1 MTTSNPCV
9 ALFALAVGAITA
21 GPLVPVAAAQTDAT
35 AIVAE
40 ARKALGG
47 VQKIDGVQTFG
58 LEGSFRRMMGPRQ
71 MEGSVEVIAQRPD
84 RMRRIEDLAIGG
96 MSGGPTIERIMT
108 LNGDRGWD
116 ESNQRGGGGGGM
128 FQMRMGGPPPGG
140 PGGPRGEGGEPPSP
154 EQIEKFRGR
163 MLRQELDRW
172 MFAFFVSSS
181 QPIAHVGTAQ
191 APDGTADVLEIK
203 DDRGQPVRL
212 FIDQQTHLPLMLQYQ
227 TQRPRIVTVGG
238 PAGGPGGPGA
248 AGRPGQAPPAA
259 AGSPGQAGQA
269 ATGDGQRPDPEA
281 IRRQIDAQGPPPP
294 VTATMRLSDYRTV
307 SGVLLPHR
315 IEQSIGDDP
324 TEELIIEKFRIN
336 PSVKADLFEKK

>member
-1 MTTSNPCV
+1 MNTTN
-9 ALFALAVGAITA
+9 AFALLAMTIGAITI
-21 GPLVPVAAAQTDAT
+21 GPLVPPAAAQGNADAV
-35 AIVAE
+35 VAE

-47 VQKIDGVQTFG
+47 AQKIDAVQTFG

-71 MEGSVEVIAQRPD
+71 MEGSVEVTAQRPD

-116 ESNQRGGGGGGM
+116 ESNQRGGGGGGGM

-140 PGGPRGEGGEPPSP
+140 AGGPRGEGGEPPSP

-172 MFAFFVSSS
+172 MFAFFVSST

-227 TQRPRIVTVGG
+227 TVRPRIVTVGG
-238 PAGGPGGPGA
+238 PGGGPGA
-248 AGRPGQAPPAA
+248 GGRPGQAGSGA
-259 AGSPGQAGQA
+259 AGGSGQSGQAP
-269 ATGDGQRPDPEA
+269 TGDSQRPDPEA
-281 IRRQIDAQGPPPP
+281 IRKQMEAQGPPPP
-294 VTATMRLSDYRTV
+294 VTATMRLSDYRAV

-315 IEQSIGDDP
+315 IEQSVGDSP
-324 TEELIIEKFRIN
+324 TEELIVEKFRIN

>member
-1 MTTSNPCV
+1 MNPLRSPLV
-9 ALFALAVGAITA
+9 VVTLTVGLAAS
-21 GPLVPVAAAQTDAT
+21 GPLASSVSAQGDAA

-47 VQKIDGVQTFG
+47 AQKIDGIQTFG

-71 MEGSVEVIAQRPD
+71 IEGSVEVTAQRPD
-84 RMRRIEDLAIGG
+84 KMRRIEDLAIGG

-108 LNGDRGWD
+108 LNGERGWD

-203 DDRGQPVRL
+203 DERGQPVRL

-227 TQRPRIVTVGG
+227 TVRPRIVTVGG
-238 PAGGPGGPGA
+238 PGGGPGGQGA
-248 AGRPGQAPPAA
+248 AGRPGQAGPAA
-259 AGSPGQAGQA
+259 AG
-269 ATGDGQRPDPEA
+269 DGHRPDPEA
-281 IRRQIDAQGPPPP
+281 IRKQVEAQGPPPP
-294 VTATMRLSDYRTV
+294 VTATMRLSDYRAV

-324 TEELIIEKFRIN
+324 TEELIVEKFRIN